1 MRFFR
6 SSSEFREWLD
16 TNHGSVNALI
26 VGFYKR
32 DSGKESITYPQA
44 LDEALC
50 FGWIDG
56 VRRRVDAL
64 SYSIRFTPRR
74 PKSNWSQVNLRHAER
89 LIKSGRMTP
98 VGLRVYSEWDPK
110 KSGSYSFEN
119 HPREFAPADEH
130 KFQADKT
137 AWNYFRKQAPSYQRT
152 SIWWVVS
159 AKRSETRAKRL
170 SKLMDDSAHERRLDL
185 LTPNK

>member
-6 SSSEFREWLD
+6 SSSEFRKWLEV
-16 TNHGSVNALI
+16 NHGSATGLV

-56 VRRRVDAL
+56 VRRSVDAL

-74 PKSNWSQVNLRHAER
+74 AKSNWSRVNIQHAER
-89 LIKSGRMTP
+89 LIKSGRMAP
-98 VGLRVYSEWDPK
+98 IGLRVYSERDPE
-110 KSGSYSFEN
+110 KSGSYSSEN
-119 HPREFAPADEH
+119 RPNSLAPEDERR
-130 KFQADKT
+130 FQADKT
-137 AWNYFRKQAPSYQRT
+137 AWDYFRKQAPSYQRT
-152 SIWWVVS
+152 ATWWVIS
-159 AKRSETRAKRL
+159 AKRSDTRARRL
-170 SKLMDDSAHERRLDL
+170 SKLMDDSAHGRRLDL